1 LEISYLFKQILQP
14 PSSNIVPPVTRW
26 QLLQF
31 QEIKRERAKA
41 AAAIKTLQERM
52 EEKLRVELDQKV
64 CICFS
69 P

>member
-1 LEISYLFKQILQP
+1 
-14 PSSNIVPPVTRW
+14 VPPVTRW
-26 QLLQF
+26 QLIQF